1 MCVVALHRRFNQL
14 PPANTRGAVCCDVFR
29 IKLFQDQTMQ
39 RRFDILEVRLPRQ
52 IVPLS
57 RVRLMSFDDQIG

>member
-1 MCVVALHRRFNQL
+1 
-14 PPANTRGAVCCDVFR
+14 
-29 IKLFQDQTMQ
+29 MQ